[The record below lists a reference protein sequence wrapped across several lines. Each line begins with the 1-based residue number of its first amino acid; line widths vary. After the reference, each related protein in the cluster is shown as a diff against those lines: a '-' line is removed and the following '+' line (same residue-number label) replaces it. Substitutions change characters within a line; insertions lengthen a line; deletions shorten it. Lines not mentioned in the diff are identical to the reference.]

1 METAFGGDYSIL
13 DPGSRSTALRVNLAG
28 MTVCGR
34 HDKSQLCLA
43 KVLPVFWFFR
53 V

>member
-13 DPGSRSTALRVNLAG
+13 DPGSGAG

-34 HDKSQLCLA
+34 HDKSQLRLA
-43 KVLPVFWFFR
+43 KVLPVF
-53 V
+53 